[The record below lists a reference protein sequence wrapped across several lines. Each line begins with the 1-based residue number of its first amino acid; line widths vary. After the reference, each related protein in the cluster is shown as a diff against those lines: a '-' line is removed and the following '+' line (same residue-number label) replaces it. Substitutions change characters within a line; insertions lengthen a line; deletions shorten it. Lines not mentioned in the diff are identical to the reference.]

1 MGNRMAQQTTDD
13 QTNRVKSPTKKYR
26 ITCSKGL
33 IGDINEMILSDGEYA
48 NISDY
53 SVAAARFLLND
64 MYTVFIPALWD
75 KLKSMGYREG
85 DNIILAKKMK
95 IKSGYDNDNESFQ
108 VTIPIGLLKTYNEVV
123 FSIYNAVDVPE
134 LIRFAM
140 EYYFLVVRN
149 RADYGSRFLAA
160 YLDRSELPPIRN
172 YKPIIDFED

>member
-1 MGNRMAQQTTDD
+1 MVQQIADD

-33 IGDINEMILSDGEYA
+33 IGDINAMILGGGEYA

-53 SVAAARFLLND
+53 AVAAARFLLND
-64 MYTVFIPALWD
+64 MYTVFIPALWN
-75 KLKSMGYREG
+75 KLESMGHRKN

-95 IKSGYDNDNESFQ
+95 IKSGYDDDNESFQ
-108 VTIPIGLLKTYNEVV
+108 ATFPIGLLKSYNEVV
-123 FSIYNAVDVPE
+123 FSIYNAVDVSE

-172 YKPIIDFED
+172 YKPVVEFED